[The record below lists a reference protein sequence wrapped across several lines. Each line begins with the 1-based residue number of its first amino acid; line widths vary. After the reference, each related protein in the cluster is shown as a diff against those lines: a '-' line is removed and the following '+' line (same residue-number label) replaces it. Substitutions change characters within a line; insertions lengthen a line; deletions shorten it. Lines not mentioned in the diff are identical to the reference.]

1 MDKHFVGGKV
11 MVDSQFSCKIQDLRR
26 RVAELRGHASG
37 AEMAEALDGLAT
49 GLQELLPAGE
59 GSLRQT
65 EHTPV
70 EEMLRER
77 VKELNCLYGMSALVE
92 KPDISLPAILQGTV
106 NLIPPAWQYP
116 DITGARITLEG
127 REFRTAHF
135 CETVPWGQTA
145 DIMVGGQLRGSVE
158 VCYLEARP
166 ERDEGPFLKEER
178 SLINAIAA
186 RLGRIIERVRAE
198 AELRESEKK
207 YRQLVELAQ
216 EGVWAIDSDANTT
229 FVNPRM
235 AEMLG
240 YSVEEMHGQHLFS
253 FMDERGVEIC
263 ERNLERRRSGIKEQH
278 DFEFLRKD
286 GTRVYTSMETSPISD
301 EGGNYVGALAMVADI
316 TERRQAEARLKE
328 QNQFITTVF
337 ESLRHPFYVVDAY
350 DYTIKMANS
359 AALSGQLP
367 DSVTCYALT
376 HARTAPCEGAG
387 HVCPMEEIKK
397 TGKPVR
403 VEHMHYN
410 QAGERRVFEVHAHPI
425 FDDAG
430 KVAQI
435 IEYSLD
441 VTGRTRMEEALRAAR
456 DELELRVQQR
466 TAALATANQALR
478 TEIAERKQAEETL
491 RDSEERYRR
500 LVELSFEAVAIH
512 SQAKLVY
519 VNPQAVKLL
528 GGSSPEDFIGKPI
541 RDFVHPDYW
550 SMAQERVQQVGE
562 EGKGVPPVE
571 EPLIRLDGTIVDVEV
586 ASVPIT
592 YRGQPAVQSV
602 LRDVSQRKRAE
613 AERERER
620 ARLARHLHDTLGHS
634 LGYLHLKLDQLTGD
648 DALVANEE
656 VRGELAHMRDV
667 ADDAYEVVRGMLA
680 ASLPSNATDLT
691 TALLVQARAIGQRGK
706 FEVRL
711 SSEGQPQSLS
721 PIVQQQLLYL
731 LQEALVNVERH
742 ADAGQVDIKLAW
754 GEDSL
759 IISLSDD
766 GKGFDPEGV
775 RSDRHFGLAIMRE
788 RAREMNGQLTL
799 TSCPDS
805 GTDLVLRLPLLPAT
819 QLRNPM

>member
-1 MDKHFVGGKV
+1 MVVDRHFVGGKV

-37 AEMAEALDGLAT
+37 AEMAEALDGLAI
-49 GLQELLPAGE
+49 GLQELLEAGE
-59 GSLRQT
+59 ESLR
-65 EHTPV
+65 
-70 EEMLRER
+70 L
-77 VKELNCLYGMSALVE
+77 
-92 KPDISLPAILQGTV
+92 
-106 NLIPPAWQYP
+106 
-116 DITGARITLEG
+116 
-127 REFRTAHF
+127 
-135 CETVPWGQTA
+135 
-145 DIMVGGQLRGSVE
+145 
-158 VCYLEARP
+158 P
-166 ERDEGPFLKEER
+166 ERTGVEDM
-178 SLINAIAA
+178 
-186 RLGRIIERVRAE
+186 
-198 AELRESEKK
+198 LRESEQK

-216 EGVWAIDSDANTT
+216 EGVWAIDSEAITT

-240 YSVEEMHGQHLFS
+240 YSVEEMHGRHLFS

-263 ERNLERRRSGIKEQH
+263 QRNLERRRSGIKEQH
-278 DFEFLRKD
+278 DFELLRKD
-286 GTRVYTSMETSPISD
+286 GTRVYTSMETSPITD
-301 EGGNYVGALAMVADI
+301 EGGNYVGALAVVADI

-328 QNQFITTVF
+328 QNRFITTVF
-337 ESLRHPFYVVDAY
+337 ESLWHPFYVVDAH
-350 DYTIKMANS
+350 DYTVKMANS
-359 AALSGQLP
+359 AALSGELAH
-367 DSVTCYALT
+367 SVTCYAFT

-403 VEHMHYN
+403 VEHVHYN

-425 FDDAG
+425 FDDVG

-441 VTGRTRMEEALRAAR
+441 VTERKRMEEALRAAR
-456 DELELRVQQR
+456 DELEVRVQER
-466 TAALATANQALR
+466 TAALATANRALR

-500 LVELSFEAVAIH
+500 LVELAFEAVAIH
-512 SQAKLVY
+512 SQGRVVY
-519 VNPQAVKLL
+519 VNPQAVELL
-528 GGSSPEDFIGKPI
+528 AGTSPEDFIGKPI

-550 SMAQERVQQVGE
+550 DMAQARVQQVGE
-562 EGKGVPPVE
+562 EGKGVPLVE
-571 EPLIRLDGTIVDVEV
+571 ERLVRLDGTSVEV
-586 ASVPIT
+586 EVTSVPIA

-602 LRDVSQRKRAE
+602 VRDVSQRKRAE

-634 LGYLHLKLDQLTGD
+634 LGYLHLKLDQLAGE
-648 DALVANEE
+648 DALGANEE

-667 ADDAYEVVRGMLA
+667 ANEAYEVVRGMLA

-691 TALLVQARAIGQRGK
+691 TAVLVQARSIGQRGK
-706 FEVRL
+706 FKVQL
-711 SSEGQPQSLS
+711 SSEGQPQPLS

-731 LQEALVNVERH
+731 VQEALVNVERH

-754 GEDSL
+754 GGDSL
-759 IISLSDD
+759 TVSLSDD

-775 RSDRHFGLAIMRE
+775 RSDRHYGLAIMHE

-799 TSCPDS
+799 NSCPDR
-805 GTDLVLRLPLLPAT
+805 GTDLVLRLPLLTASQPP
-819 QLRNPM
+819 NPV